1 MSLHHG
7 IGDHAREDVCE
18 LIRVHQNLLHGICR
32 VLGVLEAV
40 FIIVV
45 VIIVVIVV
53 IMMLLNSA
61 ILLPTVCS
69 LISPLLILLCL
80 LGNSIYLL
88 LDLQLLE
95 DIVIRLRYFWLRLH
109 NAHCRMS
116 RWYTA
121 NHILQWSEHGWL
133 LILFSRSLE

>member
-1 MSLHHG
+1 MTRVHQHPKLVGIELSLHHG
-7 IGDHAREDVCE
+7 ISDHAREDICG
-18 LIRVHQNLLHGICR
+18 LIRVHQDLLHGISR
-32 VLGVLEAV
+32 VLGVFEAV

-80 LGNSIYLL
+80 LGNSVYLL
-88 LDLQLLE
+88 LDL
-95 DIVIRLRYFWLRLH
+95 
-109 NAHCRMS
+109 
-116 RWYTA
+116 
-121 NHILQWSEHGWL
+121 
-133 LILFSRSLE
+133 